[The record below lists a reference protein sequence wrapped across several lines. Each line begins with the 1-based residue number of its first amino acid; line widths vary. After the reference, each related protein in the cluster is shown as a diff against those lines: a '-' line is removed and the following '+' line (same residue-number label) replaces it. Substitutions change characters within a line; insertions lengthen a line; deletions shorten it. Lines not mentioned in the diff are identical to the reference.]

1 MSPALSGPALF
12 STSPGPVCQPSRPV
26 RCPRAHSSRRRQV
39 IPGSAC
45 SAVLPAVAY
54 IELGGVPGRA
64 VLAVPPPLATRR
76 VAAAGLTPVVAVL
89 AVTAGRLGSVARL
102 LVAVAAVLAV
112 AVLAVAVLVIAVVT
126 VLPVARLGVLPAL
139 RVGARVALVL
149 LSRPAV
155 PPGGAVTT
163 GLAIAVAAGAG
174 LAVLVRRRIL
184 VVRGAL
190 IPAPARR
197 FGVAML
203 LRVGGHRS
211 GVPRLARPRLGPAGL
226 GQRLEP
232 SGRVTG
238 VRAVA
243 VGAVGIGGL
252 RALALGAVVR
262 SVVGPGVRG
271 VAVLGTERRAGERV
285 VLPGP
290 GRGGRGPLGAGVPD
304 AARALLRVPGRR
316 GLVLPAPG
324 VVVGG
329 LVAGP
334 PGRVLG
340 GPGRGPGVVGA
351 GPAAGTA
358 ETGIGVRGLG
368 PSAGTSRGLPV
379 AVAVAERALVAERVT
394 AEAAR
399 LRDRVRL
406 AAALR
411 LAAQAHRGGRAGQ
424 APGGFPPGAEGGC
437 VSSTAVTQVLSCRVA
452 ARRAGG

>member
-64 VLAVPPPLATRR
+64 VLAVPPPLATLT
-76 VAAAGLTPVVAVL
+76 VAVAGVTLVVAVL

-316 GLVLPAPG
+316 
-324 VVVGG
+324 
-329 LVAGP
+329 
-334 PGRVLG
+334 
-340 GPGRGPGVVGA
+340 PGVVGA